1 MLSPIPVSTVTVT
14 IRTSDGSP
22 RAHPGTGSR
31 FSMIV
36 NKSGR
41 GWMDSHRRRRAA
53 DNVLA
58 RSMIHGT
65 VGGIHL
71 REGEAQGATRESAT
85 RLIETLASLYLRRWR
100 CSCYAECESQ
110 PN

>member
-22 RAHPGTGSR
+22 RARLGTGSR
-31 FSMIV
+31 FSMMV
-36 NKSGR
+36 NKADKRCMESR
-41 GWMDSHRRRRAA
+41 RRRRAT
-53 DNVLA
+53 DNLLA

-65 VGGIHL
+65 VDRMHL
-71 REGEAQGATRESAT
+71 RVGEAQGATQESAT

-100 CSCYAECESQ
+100 CSCYAE
-110 PN
+110 